1 MNRLAGLDRVRGAA
15 LLLMLVHHF
24 TEWLGDDA
32 RAILPGWRW
41 FAVSDVAAPA
51 FAVAAGASLHLF
63 VEKRRRGGVDGPA
76 LHADVLRR
84 YGLLVPLG
92 VLLGLVV
99 FRNPL
104 GFGVLEALGM
114 GTLVAYALGRRLSP
128 LALAPVA
135 VAFLLADGVVARVV
149 EGWDTASFGYRAL
162 HGTFPVATYVGF
174 VLAGVVGA
182 ALLRG
187 RDRPREAALVGFA
200 LAAVTCFMAAAGHVP
215 DRYPAGLAFVVP
227 SLAGTLLGYAALAA
241 CRPIRLVD
249 EAACHT
255 LGVYVTHHAVFLIA
269 RYGVPTLDP
278 VLALS
283 LAVVLALAF
292 AAVAPLVPAL
302 PWSPRKGRAAPAGT
316 GTYVAATASAAFLSS
331 SSAADS
337 PSARSTTSGTT
348 SRQTTSPKSS
358 EPM

>member
-1 MNRLAGLDRVRGAA
+1 MTPGRLPGLDRVRGAA

-32 RAILPGWRW
+32 REILPGWRW

-63 VEKRRRGGVDGPA
+63 VEKRRRGGVDGAP

-92 VLLGLVV
+92 VVLGLVV
-99 FRNPL
+99 FRNPF
-104 GFGVLEALGM
+104 GFGVLEALGV
-114 GTLVAYALGRRLSP
+114 GTLVAYVLDRRLP
-128 LALAPVA
+128 VGVLAPVA

-149 EGWDTASFGYRAL
+149 EGWDTASFGYRSL

-174 VLAGVVGA
+174 VLTGVVGA

-187 RDRPREAALVGFA
+187 RDRPREAALVGLG
-200 LAAVTCFMAAAGHVP
+200 LAAATCFMAAAGHVP

-227 SLAGTLLGYAALAA
+227 ALAGTFLGYAALAA
-241 CRPIRLVD
+241 ARPIRLVD

-255 LGVYVTHHAVFLIA
+255 LGVYVTHHVVFLVA
-269 RYGVPTLDP
+269 RWWVPTLDP
-278 VLALS
+278 VAALAS
-283 LAVVLALAF
+283 AVVLAVAF

-302 PWSPRKGRAAPAGT
+302 PWSPRKGRAPRP

-331 SSAADS
+331 SSAADR
-337 PSARSTTSGTT
+337 PSVRSQRSGTT
-348 SRQTTSPKSS
+348 SRQATRPKSS